1 MGIIS
6 CIIFGILGSWTTRS
20 IQLRSGTG
28 GFKAVFVIG
37 LLSALTGL
45 TGILIGWGDLKS
57 FNLYNIILTISV
69 AALLTVIWS
78 KVQPARQTV
87 EY

>member
-20 IQLRSGTG
+20 IQLRAGTG
-28 GFKAVFVIG
+28 GIKAVFIIG
-37 LLSALTGL
+37 LLSALIGMA
-45 TGILIGWGDLKS
+45 GVLIGWGDIKS
-57 FNLYNIILTISV
+57 FNLYNILLTISV
-69 AALLTVIWS
+69 SALLTIVWS
-78 KVQPARQTV
+78 KLQPARQRV